1 MSFTSESGDSIGQGL
16 SRTYY
21 LGDGT
26 WNARYDTIN
35 AGGHVTISIQNFQV
49 PDGWSWSLNFAS
61 PRGQPLTVSTYDAA
75 RRYPFQP
82 DGQPGLSVSGVS
94 RGCNTLT
101 GSFIVSEFRLG
112 PGNTV
117 DRFRATFEQHCEG
130 RSPAM
135 RGQVVVAADP
145 WR

>member
-1 MSFTSESGDSIGQGL
+1 MSFTSESGDFIGQGL

-26 WNARYDTIN
+26 WNARYDTNN

-61 PRGQPLTVSTYDAA
+61 PRGQPLTVGTYDAA

-101 GSFIVSEFRLG
+101 GSFVVSEFRLG
-112 PGNTV
+112 PANTV

-130 RSPAM
+130 GSPAM